1 MRWERTQLSHHL
13 RTYPSLSFRTHQGIL
28 PPVSE
33 GVIRASSPIQRVTF
47 GKFTE
52 QRSTIT
58 NQEGRTIQ
66 LRQSS
71 FLSRNTGICSDRSFI
86 PNEQCFNHFKWCRIE
101 RQENNIK
108 KAAYGNLLLVSI
120 SNLHF
125 GESKPFKRILEMTH
139 EFHNPN
145 TSSLLSH
152 WLIEF
157 WRRNRN
163 SLIFCFSS
171 DFRLSL
177 FGQTNCPLMLRVTP
191 CLSSGRVVFCATCT
205 TSSR

>member
-1 MRWERTQLSHHL
+1 M
-13 RTYPSLSFRTHQGIL
+13 
-28 PPVSE
+28 
-33 GVIRASSPIQRVTF
+33 
-47 GKFTE
+47 
-52 QRSTIT
+52 
-58 NQEGRTIQ
+58 
-66 LRQSS
+66 
-71 FLSRNTGICSDRSFI
+71 
-86 PNEQCFNHFKWCRIE
+86 
-101 RQENNIK
+101 
-108 KAAYGNLLLVSI
+108 SI

-191 CLSSGRVVFCATCT
+191 CLSSGERVVFCATCYNLFKIVVLMFFRPGEPPLNVPQE
-205 TSSR
+205 SSRFYFTKTLKSRGPLNTSMCMSQN

>member
-1 MRWERTQLSHHL
+1 MLDWT
-13 RTYPSLSFRTHQGIL
+13 
-28 PPVSE
+28 
-33 GVIRASSPIQRVTF
+33 
-47 GKFTE
+47 
-52 QRSTIT
+52 
-58 NQEGRTIQ
+58 
-66 LRQSS
+66 
-71 FLSRNTGICSDRSFI
+71 TG
-86 PNEQCFNHFKWCRIE
+86 NKHKN
-101 RQENNIK
+101 
-108 KAAYGNLLLVSI
+108 AACGNLLLVSI

-157 WRRNRN
+157 WHRNRN

-177 FGQTNCPLMLRVTP
+177 FGQTNCPLMLRAFKWGDG
-191 CLSSGRVVFCATCT
+191 CLLCHLYNLFKIVVLMFFRPGEPPPNVPQESSRFYFTKTLKSSGPLN
-205 TSSR
+205 TSMCMSQN